1 MLKSHEKPQVYYLSP
16 MVKLQGDICRRNLLG
31 VWCGRTTFV
40 CAKVLHWARRLPAFY
55 VSSSEFYSFV
65 SSIDFFFQD
74 VYCIFF
80 QVCLSGLKDPW
91 PLHGTIV
98 TESRVHLS
106 RDIGRRKSCSLQSGN
121 PIISEGKLEHV
132 IPLYPDMNPTCLSL
146 LLSLSSHY
154 VSFFLVES
162 LAKIGKV
169 Y

>member
-1 MLKSHEKPQVYYLSP
+1 

-40 CAKVLHWARRLPAFY
+40 CAKVLHWARRLPVFY
-55 VSSSEFYSFV
+55 VSASEFYSFV

-74 VYCIFF
+74 VDCIFFCICF

-146 LLSLSSHY
+146 LLSLYHPIND
-154 VSFFLVES
+154 VFFLVER
-162 LAKIGKV
+162 LAKIGI
-169 Y
+169 